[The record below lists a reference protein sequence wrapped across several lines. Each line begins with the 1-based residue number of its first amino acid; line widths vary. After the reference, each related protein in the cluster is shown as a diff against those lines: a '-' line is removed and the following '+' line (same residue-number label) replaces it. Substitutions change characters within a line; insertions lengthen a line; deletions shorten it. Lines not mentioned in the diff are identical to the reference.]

1 MLERAISRQDQALFI
16 DDSWKTE
23 EMEIQ
28 LMVLQCVCK
37 WVALKVFKFGINGFL
52 HYKNIGSLKKHSGWG
67 VESNLC
73 IVQ

>member
-37 WVALKVFKFGINGFL
+37 
-52 HYKNIGSLKKHSGWG
+52 
-67 VESNLC
+67 
-73 IVQ
+73 